1 MLANKVKLH
10 GLERL
15 DIVDAIDFQNLDND
29 FTSLVNSGL
38 TGVCEG
44 VTNDLGIT
52 YANQTT
58 DIIRFG
64 AFKYVISSAKDN
76 TRELSQIPQGQIVD
90 VVGVSSTDE
99 YNYVSVVNYNPLD
112 EQNTIDVSFD
122 AVKADVQNYYNTND
136 VLPPQPGSVDFVL
149 ETHTRYYPEVLAR
162 PFFYDAEQNNRRF
175 WSVANQTE
183 QTQLVA
189 TRRKVASEII
199 LNPSHLKPQIAVGEE
214 LPWVKVGQITS
225 WSVTGGVVSLVLNK
239 VRPFHVL
246 DSMMK
251 LNAESIDDWAFN
263 TVEANTDGIIS
274 KLAHKIDEQLKRIL
288 YTGSEDST
296 EHTVGSAYAA
306 PQYSLSELA
315 NKLSALETSA
325 PQLIATATLFFDATV
340 GYNSGTGNSY
350 PFTLVG
356 PLSTNISQVTTAPTG
371 IQLPFS
377 SGSINVSEGG
387 LHYIVLPADI
397 SSQYKIMSCTFTAAP
412 ANQDWT
418 QYPIHANYNYRQMR
432 QIQDSTFPLIWG
444 ATPAVS
450 SLTTTFNDGRK
461 GIKFYC
467 AATDP
472 LNEEAGNNQN
482 QQDPSIVN
490 WESNAVQTDG
500 YLGNG
505 LRQFSLIVNI
515 FGIKL

>member
-10 GLERL
+10 SLERL
-15 DIVDAIDFQNLDND
+15 DIIDAIDFQNLDND
-29 FTSLVNSGL
+29 FTAMVNSGL
-38 TGVCEG
+38 TGACEG

-58 DIIRFG
+58 DIIRFDN
-64 AFKYVISSAKDN
+64 FKYIISSAKEN

-90 VVGVSSTDE
+90 VVGVASVDE
-99 YNYVSVVNYNPLD
+99 YNYVSVVNYDPAD

-122 AVKADVQNYYNTND
+122 AVKADVQNYYNTNNA
-136 VLPPQPGSVDFVL
+136 LPPKPGDAGFVL

-175 WSVANQTE
+175 WSVANQAE

-189 TRRKVASEII
+189 TRRKVATEII
-199 LNPSHLKPQIAVGEE
+199 LNPSHLKPQIAANEE
-214 LPWVKVGQITS
+214 LPWVKIGQITD
-225 WSVTGGVVSLVLNK
+225 WSVSAGVVSLVLNK
-239 VRPFHVL
+239 VRAYHVL

-251 LNAESIDDWAFN
+251 LDAESINDWAFN
-263 TVEANTDGIIS
+263 TVSSKTDGVIS
-274 KLAHKIDEQLKRIL
+274 KLAHKIDEQLKRVL
-288 YTGSEDST
+288 YTGSNDST
-296 EHTVGSAYAA
+296 EHDVGSAYAA
-306 PQYSLSELA
+306 PQYSLTELA
-315 NKLSALETSA
+315 NRIDALETSA
-325 PQLIATATLFFDATV
+325 PQLVATATLFFDATV
-340 GYNSGTGNSY
+340 GYNSGTGVTV
-350 PFTLVG
+350 PFTLVST
-356 PLSTNISQVTTAPTG
+356 LSSNISQVTTAPTN

-377 SGSINVSEGG
+377 SGSVNVSEQG
-387 LHYIVLPADI
+387 LHYIVLPLDV

-418 QYPIHANYNYRQMR
+418 QYPVHANYNYRQMR

-444 ATPAVS
+444 DTPGAAA
-450 SLTTTFNDGRK
+450 LTTTFNDGRK

-472 LNEEAGNNQN
+472 WNEEATQNNQ
-482 QQDPSIVN
+482 DSSIVN
-490 WESNAVQTDG
+490 WESNAVNADG